1 LIFYNSE
8 SEAAE
13 NIQLDDLVNKSYK
26 IGSKNV
32 TYKVLE
38 DNYLGIPQIWNA
50 IGSNKTLVFNK
61 SSVCFNAELEPSYT
75 IG

>member
-1 LIFYNSE
+1 MIFYDSE

-13 NIQLDDLVNKSYK
+13 AIQLDNLINKSYK
-26 IGSKNV
+26 IGGKDV
-32 TYKVLE
+32 TYKALE
-38 DNYLGIPQIWNA
+38 DSYLGVPQIWNA